1 MDCDFNNYNKGYDNC
16 MNSEC
21 FHGITKKDEPPT
33 RLLKYYD
40 IEKLRL
46 VGIIVLTMIAIDIAW
61 FDQKEDERGARL
73 LVI

>member
-1 MDCDFNNYNKGYDNC
+1 M
-16 MNSEC
+16 ELP
-21 FHGITKKDEPPT
+21 KDEPPT

-61 FDQKEDERGARL
+61 FDQKKTSVG
-73 LVI
+73 LVF

>member
-40 IEKLRL
+40 IEKLRI
-46 VGIIVLTMIAIDIAW
+46 VGIIVLTMSVVIETW
-61 FDQKEDERGARL
+61 FHQKETSR
-73 LVI
+73 

>member
-1 MDCDFNNYNKGYDNC
+1 MFSWNYQ
-16 MNSEC
+16 
-21 FHGITKKDEPPT
+21 KDEPPT

-61 FDQKEDERGARL
+61 FDQKEDERGSRL